1 MRIFKQSALAALL
14 CVSPVTA
21 GAQAA
26 TETRPADP
34 PPATKLE
41 AFKPAAGTL
50 VTVGYDELG
59 QVSGIS
65 VDVRELRAERAGA
78 VRGVV
83 VQVRESQYREERSFV
98 DADEVPE
105 LLRGIDALL
114 DIRSNPTN
122 FQNFEIRYTTKGE
135 LQITA
140 FNDTRGGIRFAVR
153 AGRAVSA
160 RTFLDEAA
168 LRRLRSMIEAAAQRL
183 Q

>member
-1 MRIFKQSALAALL
+1 MYKPAFLVAAFLY
-14 CVSPVTA
+14 VVPGTA
-21 GAQAA
+21 GAQTTAA
-26 TETRPADP
+26 SRPADP
-34 PPATKLE
+34 PPATRLE

-50 VTVGYDELG
+50 VTVAYDELG

-65 VDVRELRAERAGA
+65 VDVREIRAERAGA

-114 DIRSNPTN
+114 DIGSNPTS
-122 FQNFEIRYTTKGE
+122 FQNFEVQYTTKGE

-140 FNDTRGGIRFAVR
+140 FNDARGGIRYAVR

-160 RTFLDEAA
+160 RTFVDAA
-168 LRRLRSMIEAAAQRL
+168 ELRRLRGMIEAAGQRL